1 MAEGIIEPVAKLQL
15 DEETGEMVSKSE
27 HKKRMQKRARKIATA
42 VRNVTAASASKSTT
56 GNQEPAGKPLKPGE
70 LTMDPDAAFKQGFLS
85 DVYKMRPAKEVVTR
99 FPPEPNGYLHVN
111 LPNYAIRLTFRGL
124 NINREPSLDTPRQY
138 TLTLGLRGTMVARQ

>member
-42 VRNVTAASASKSTT
+42 VRNVTAASASKFTT
-56 GNQEPAGKPLKPGE
+56 GKPLKPGE

-111 LPNYAIRLTFRGL
+111 LPDYAIGLTFRGL
-124 NINREPSLDTPRQY
+124 NINRGPSLDTPRQY